1 MQTAPVEVIRRP
13 ERLVSDDKRVI
24 PRYLDFKSPRR
35 IRSILR
41 RVLRVPEEQL
51 AELLAEIRRTFS
63 HRHRDLE
70 AAFLENFARVSPY
83 LEPAAEISRDRQLL
97 TGAYF
102 TLEYSIESAA
112 LFNPSMVVHPDQ
124 THLPAGSVRFLLSLR
139 ATGEG
144 HVSSIVFRRGV
155 ISTEG
160 DITFD
165 PPPRYAYR
173 ARPMANRILERVW
186 FEQRLRERGLLHDPA
201 VQVLERLPDRFT
213 AKTLCDELRDISKG
227 LPRSPAFGRAARS
240 IRWLAEA
247 NYDVKFP
254 EDCLPSEIVIFPA
267 TESERRGMEDLR
279 LTRFVGADGQVTY
292 YGTYTASG
300 AQRFFPMLL
309 ETSDFV
315 TFRVRTL
322 GGRHIKNKGLA
333 LFPRKV
339 NGRYLMVSRH
349 DGENLWLLSS
359 DRLHT
364 WNEARRL
371 QLPREPWELVQLG
384 NCGSPLETDK
394 GWILLTHG
402 VGPVR
407 QYCIGAMLLDLSDP
421 AKVLGRLR
429 QPLLVPTAEEREGY
443 VPNVVYCCGSMIH
456 RNHLVIPYAMADL
469 ASGFATVSVSK
480 LVEELLRNGP

>member
-1 MQTAPVEVIRRP
+1 MQTAQVRVIRRP
-13 ERLVSDDKRVI
+13 ERLLSDDTRVI

-41 RVLRVPEEQL
+41 RVLRVPEERL
-51 AELLAEIRRTFS
+51 GELLAEVRSTFS

-70 AAFLENFARVSPY
+70 AAFLENFERVSPH
-83 LEPAAEISRDRQLL
+83 LKSPGKISRDRQLL
-97 TGAYF
+97 IGAYF

-112 LFNPSMVVHPDQ
+112 LFNPSMVEHPDQ
-124 THLPAGSVRFLLSLR
+124 TELPAGSVRFLLSLR

-155 ISTEG
+155 ISSEG
-160 DITFD
+160 DIMFD

-173 ARPMANRILERVW
+173 ARPIGNKMLDRVW
-186 FEQRLRERGLLHDPA
+186 FEQRLRERSLLHGPA
-201 VQVLERLPDRFT
+201 LQVLERLPDRFT
-213 AKTLCDELRDISKG
+213 AKTLCNELRDVRKA
-227 LPRSPAFGRAARS
+227 LPRPAAFRHAARS

-279 LTRFVGADGQVTY
+279 LTRFVGDDGQVTY

-300 AQRFFPMLL
+300 AQRFLPMLI
-309 ETSDFV
+309 ETSDFT
-315 TFRVRTL
+315 TFCVRTL
-322 GGRHIKNKGLA
+322 GGRHIENKGLA

-339 NGRYLMVSRH
+339 NGKYLMVSRH

-359 DRLHT
+359 ESLHT

-371 QLPREPWELVQLG
+371 QPPRELWELVQLG

-407 QYCIGAMLLDLSDP
+407 QYCIGAMLLDPADP

-429 QPLLVPTAEEREGY
+429 QPLIVPTAEEREGY

-456 RNHLVIPYAMADL
+456 SDRLVIPYAMADL
-469 ASGFATVSVSK
+469 ATGFADVSVSE

>member
-24 PRYLDFKSPRR
+24 PRYLDFKRPRR

-41 RVLRVPEEQL
+41 RVLRVPEERL
-51 AELLAEIRRTFS
+51 AGLLAEVRSTFS
-63 HRHRDLE
+63 HRHRDIE
-70 AAFLENFARVSPY
+70 AAFLENFDRVASHLKAPQ
-83 LEPAAEISRDRQLL
+83 EISRERRRLI
-97 TGAYF
+97 GAYF

-124 THLPAGSVRFLLSLR
+124 SQLPVGSVRFLLSLR

-155 ISTEG
+155 ITNEG

-173 ARPMANRILERVW
+173 ARPVADKILERVW
-186 FEQRLRERGLLHDPA
+186 FEQRIRERGLLHGPA
-201 VQVLERLPDRFT
+201 LQVLERLPDRFT
-213 AKTLCDELRDISKG
+213 AKMLRNELKEVHKS
-227 LPRSPAFGRAARS
+227 LPRPSAFRRS
-240 IRWLAEA
+240 AKLMQWLAEA
-247 NYDVKFP
+247 NYDVRFP
-254 EDCLPSEIVIFPA
+254 EDCRPAEIVIFPA
-267 TESERRGMEDLR
+267 TRSEAHGMEDLR
-279 LTRFVGADGQVTY
+279 LTRFVGEDGQVTY

-300 AQRFFPMLL
+300 AQRFFPMLM
-309 ETSDFV
+309 ETSDFT
-315 TFRVRTL
+315 TFHVHTL
-322 GGRHIKNKGLA
+322 GGRHIRNKGLA
-333 LFPRKV
+333 LFPRRV

-349 DGENLWLLSS
+349 DGENLWLLAS
-359 DRLHT
+359 DSLHT

-371 QLPREPWELVQLG
+371 QTPKEPWELVQLG

-407 QYCIGAMLLDLSDP
+407 QYCIGAMLLDLENP
-421 AKVLGRLR
+421 AKVLGRLK
-429 QPLLVPTAEEREGY
+429 QPLIVPTPEEREGY
-443 VPNVVYCCGSMIH
+443 VPNVVYSCGSMIH
-456 RNHLVIPYAMADL
+456 RDRLIIPYAMADL
-469 ASGFATVSVSK
+469 ATGFASLPVSE
-480 LVEELLRNGP
+480 LVEELLRNGR

>member
-1 MQTAPVEVIRRP
+1 MQTAPIEVIRRP
-13 ERLVSDDKRVI
+13 ERLVSDDRRVI
-24 PRYLDFKSPRR
+24 PRYLDFKNPKR

-41 RVLRVPEEQL
+41 RALRVPEEQL
-51 AELLAEIRRTFS
+51 SELLAEVRSTFS

-70 AAFLENFARVSPY
+70 AAFLENFERVRPY
-83 LEPAAEISRDRQLL
+83 LKPGEEILRDRQLL
-97 TGAYF
+97 IGAYF

-112 LFNPSMVVHPDQ
+112 LFNPSMVMHPNQ
-124 THLPAGSVRFLLSLR
+124 NGLPAGSVRFLLSLR

-155 ISTEG
+155 VSREG
-160 DITFD
+160 DIAFD

-173 ARPMANRILERVW
+173 ARPIVNKMLERVW
-186 FEQRLRERGLLHDPA
+186 FEQRLRERGLLHGPA
-201 VQVLERLPDRFT
+201 IQVLERLPDRFT
-213 AKTLCDELRDISKG
+213 AKTLCDELRSISRE
-227 LPRSPAFGRAARS
+227 LSRPSAFGRAARS

-247 NYDVKFP
+247 NYDVRFP

-279 LTRFVGADGQVTY
+279 LTRFIGSDGQVTY

-300 AQRFFPMLL
+300 AQSFFPMLI
-309 ETSDFV
+309 ETTDFT
-315 TFRVRTL
+315 TFCVRTV

-359 DRLHT
+359 DSLHT
-364 WNEARRL
+364 WNEARQL
-371 QLPREPWELVQLG
+371 QLPRETWELVQLG
-384 NCGSPLETDK
+384 NCGSPLETDR
-394 GWILLTHG
+394 GWVLLTHG

-407 QYCIGAMLLDLSDP
+407 QYCIGAMLLDLGNP
-421 AKVLGRLR
+421 AKVLGRLK
-429 QPLLVPTAEEREGY
+429 QPLMVPTAEEREGY
-443 VPNVVYCCGSMIH
+443 VPNVVYSCGSMIH
-456 RNHLVIPYAMADL
+456 GDRLIMPYAMSDL
-469 ASGFATVSVSK
+469 ATGFATVSATD